1 MRKENPSLLKTPS
14 NLRIAN
20 QIAVMEAIRKK
31 PSSCSEL
38 SHLLSLSA
46 PALKKITEELHAE
59 SLIIQYTPEKKG
71 KQGRGREKVLYSLN
85 DDLGVFASIDL
96 SGRDLSYCLSDLS
109 NRILARGSIPNVIY
123 IDSDVLSLL
132 VERVK
137 EMLLSPAAKGR
148 PLLGLCISSPGKID
162 PVSGYFVS
170 APRFTD
176 YRKLNLRE
184 FFSSALKTE
193 VEARNDI
200 KLGLLGE
207 LKFGAIPKDCR
218 NAFFA
223 HIDVTSGSSFLFNGE
238 IYLGSNGYSGEMPN
252 ISPVDEISSSYF
264 DRFFTITDIF
274 VAIKEFGKDDPDPFY
289 SKATFSLSE
298 VIDRY
303 RKKDKIVLKAVETSA
318 KKNALKL
325 LEIANL
331 LDPDCICLDGRI
343 LDFGKGYLDSIQKY
357 FRLYDANCVTTSL
370 FTSSLDHDANLL
382 GAVAEAS
389 DHYLLSRFVEMA
401 KKRTNRDDYD
411 AEAYFSSRIQ

>member
-1 MRKENPSLLKTPS
+1 
-14 NLRIAN
+14 
-20 QIAVMEAIRKK
+20 MEAIRKK

-96 SGRDLSYCLSDLS
+96 SGRDLNYCLSDLS

-193 VEARNDI
+193 VEARNDT

-207 LKFGAIPKDCR
+207 LKFGAIPKDCSR
-218 NAFFA
+218 LLTDAR
-223 HIDVTSGSSFLFNGE
+223 SSL
-238 IYLGSNGYSGEMPN
+238 
-252 ISPVDEISSSYF
+252 SSSLAYALSGQ
-264 DRFFTITDIF
+264 RMSTLHTICVD
-274 VAIKEFGKDDPDPFY
+274 KKS
-289 SKATFSLSE
+289 SKAPRIVPMAIPGRFLS
-298 VIDRY
+298 V
-303 RKKDKIVLKAVETSA
+303 
-318 KKNALKL
+318 
-325 LEIANL
+325 
-331 LDPDCICLDGRI
+331 
-343 LDFGKGYLDSIQKY
+343 
-357 FRLYDANCVTTSL
+357 
-370 FTSSLDHDANLL
+370 
-382 GAVAEAS
+382 
-389 DHYLLSRFVEMA
+389 
-401 KKRTNRDDYD
+401 
-411 AEAYFSSRIQ
+411 